1 MPARDSA
8 PSPFGIAL
16 RGWRERADPVEFGLT
31 VARRRRVP
39 GLSRAEL
46 ARLSGLSVDYVKLL
60 EQGRGSTPSA
70 QVVSAL
76 ARALRLSSWEREYLF
91 RCAGQLPPRG
101 DVHLEVH
108 PAVERIVRGLSD
120 RPALIVAPDW
130 TVLGWN
136 DMWVAAAGDPA
147 KYDWPF
153 DNLIAAVF
161 LNSDGRSVEEIGPWP
176 VRIGGGVADTETALV
191 ADLRFAAATYPAD
204 RRLAAMI
211 ERMLDAGPRFAELW
225 RTGTGNGRGG
235 RPGRIEHPVVG
246 EITIEGEVVM
256 APGSDQRIQTLMPRP
271 RTPDAAR
278 LDILRQSIPPGGEH
292 AVRRM
297 RARGSPDAPAPEHG

>member
-1 MPARDSA
+1 MPGRDGAS
-8 PSPFGIAL
+8 SPFGVAL
-16 RGWRERADPVEFGLT
+16 RGWRERADPVRFGLP
-31 VARRRRVP
+31 VHRRRRVP
-39 GLSRAEL
+39 GLSRTEL

-101 DVHLEVH
+101 DVPLEVD
-108 PAVERIVRGLSD
+108 PAVERIVAGLSD

-161 LNSDGRSVEEIGPWP
+161 LNSDGRTVEEIGPWP
-176 VRIGGGVADTETALV
+176 VRVGEGPAATETALV
-191 ADLRFAAATYPAD
+191 GDLRFAAATYPAD

-211 ERMLDAGPRFAELW
+211 ERMLAGPRFAELW

-235 RPGRIEHPVVG
+235 RPGRIEHPVAG
-246 EITIEGEVVM
+246 EIRVEGEVMM
-256 APGSDQRIQTLMPRP
+256 APGSDQRIQTLIPPP

-278 LDILRQSIPPGGEH
+278 FDLLRRDIRPAGARRVH
-292 AVRRM
+292 RM
-297 RARGSPDAPAPEHG
+297 RPREAGDPGTN